1 MDTAYE
7 VWSESPEWLKRG
19 VERVIITDAKTYEL
33 FERAVM
39 DTGDLRLRSILSSLS
54 HFIPQLALPKVFDT
68 TVAEILLDAPAPP
81 AVSYWKPMLRALIAT
96 KWGQTAER
104 VAA

>member
-1 MDTAYE
+1 MDTAYD

-19 VERVIITDAKTYEL
+19 VERAMITDTKTYEM

-39 DTGDLRLRSILSSLS
+39 ETGDVRLRSVLSSLS
-54 HFIPQLALPKVFDT
+54 HFIPQLALPKIFDT
-68 TVAEILLDAPAPP
+68 TVAEILLDAPAP
-81 AVSYWKPMLRALIAT
+81 VSSYWKPMLRNLIAT
-96 KWGQTAER
+96 KWAQTAER